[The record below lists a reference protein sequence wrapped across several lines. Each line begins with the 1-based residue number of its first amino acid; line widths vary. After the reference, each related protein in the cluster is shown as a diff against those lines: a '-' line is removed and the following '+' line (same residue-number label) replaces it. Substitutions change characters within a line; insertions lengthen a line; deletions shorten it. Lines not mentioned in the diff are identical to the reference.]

1 MIPLLHDFEG
11 ETVLVVGGGPVG
23 ARKARSFAREA
34 RTVVASPAFADRDFG
49 DAELVRAAPA
59 PGEVADW
66 VDRLGPALVVAA
78 TDDDAVNEAAE
89 RAAREAG
96 ALVNRADRSGGR
108 DAGSVVVPAT
118 VRDAPVVAAV
128 ATGGAAP
135 ALSKELRR
143 RIEAEIPDFL
153 ERMASINEAGVTIV
167 GSLQRLSKAELGR
180 LGDEIDRVWQDV
192 QWGANVESALAR
204 MERRTGSPMVS
215 RSMTLIRNAMA
226 ASGNI
231 GPVLHIAADEAQ
243 EIRRLQVL
251 KAFDFPVFDFFDH
264 CFLEVFKLV
273 HDGLAGPRQVLAV
286 GVGPVVDDARE
297 VATVEEVGGLDGGE
311 DEVAVGGA
319 AVAAA
324 VVEALAG
331 ANAGVDR
338 LAVESGRHGPGW
350 APPAH
355 SPYGAPGVAT
365 AASQSSSRQVWPS
378 SWSTS
383 GSPHSHSPTNSE
395 RGIAALHSQSG

>member
-1 MIPLLHDFEG
+1 VIPLLHDFEG
-11 ETVLVVGGGPVG
+11 ETVFVVGGGPVG

-143 RIEAEIPDFL
+143 RIEAEIEGAGP
-153 ERMASINEAGVTIV
+153 MADLVAEIRADLKAADVPPTDRREAVRAVV
-167 GSLQRLSKAELGR
+167 GSSAVWKALQEGLSNGR
-180 LGDEIDRVWQDV
+180 QEADRV
-192 QWGANVESALAR
+192 
-204 MERRTGSPMVS
+204 ME
-215 RSMTLIRNAMA
+215 
-226 ASGNI
+226 
-231 GPVLHIAADEAQ
+231 E
-243 EIRRLQVL
+243 
-251 KAFDFPVFDFFDH
+251 
-264 CFLEVFKLV
+264 
-273 HDGLAGPRQVLAV
+273 
-286 GVGPVVDDARE
+286 
-297 VATVEEVGGLDGGE
+297 
-311 DEVAVGGA
+311 
-319 AVAAA
+319 
-324 VVEALAG
+324 
-331 ANAGVDR
+331 
-338 LAVESGRHGPGW
+338 
-350 APPAH
+350 
-355 SPYGAPGVAT
+355 
-365 AASQSSSRQVWPS
+365 
-378 SWSTS
+378 
-383 GSPHSHSPTNSE
+383 TND
-395 RGIAALHSQSG
+395 